1 MKRVLVS
8 LFLLLV
14 SCTDTVNV
22 ETINNEQK
30 STLPPPALATSSPPN
45 AEITADKY
53 LSAWETGDFAAMYNL
68 LSPLSQ
74 DATSIEDFVATYQSV
89 NDSASLVRI
98 ETNILS
104 AQQNN
109 SEAKVQFDL
118 ALYSSIVGKIQR
130 EITIP
135 LLLKNGKWTINWDP
149 SLILP
154 ELANGN
160 NLYMDYV
167 IPSRA
172 NIYDRNDLAFAAHTN
187 AVSIGV
193 IPGEIDSAQEDQLLK
208 DLSPLISR
216 HPEAIKSLYASSKP
230 DWYVPLGEASANE
243 IKAIYDRLS
252 AYPGLIMKPY
262 KTRYYVGGKLG
273 APHAIGYTALIP
285 EEQSKH
291 YKSMGYRG
299 DEFVGVQGLEAWGEE
314 YLAGKRGGALHVAS
328 PAGQLVATL
337 AESKSAPAQ
346 AIYTTLDRT
355 FQREVQTALQ
365 DLVGA
370 AVVLSLETGEVLAM
384 ASAPS
389 FDPNLFDPANYN
401 IVQLEETISN
411 PYRPLINRV
420 TQGQYAP
427 GSTFKVVTM
436 ASALESGLFNS
447 EQIYYCGHSWNGLG
461 TAYTKYDWTSEKG
474 YAPSGNLNI
483 IGALRRSCNPWFYQI
498 GLSLHNWADYF
509 LPDMSRN
516 FGLGMPTGIVGL
528 QQSINEEVGGIIP
541 SENWAESAG
550 ILWTPANTV
559 HMAIGQGD
567 MQVTPLQMAQLYA
580 AIGNGGIIYRPQ
592 LIRSIAA
599 PDESPIFEFQ
609 PEVVSKLPVSN
620 NTLNAVRQ
628 GLWEVVNDP
637 SGTANYRFRSMD
649 IPIYGK
655 TGTAE
660 DRPRNPHAWFAGFT
674 DAGRPDLPDFAA
686 VIILENKGEGS
697 EWAAPIFRRLV
708 EVYFHDEIRELY
720 PWEVEIGLT
729 ATPSPTPVPMPVL
742 HVVVAGDSLGGL
754 SDLYKVPLADIMIAN
769 ELDNPNVISPG
780 QELVIPLGGIENLT
794 PTPTPTIELDISG
807 TPQP

>member
-1 MKRVLVS
+1 MKRGLIT
-8 LFLLLV
+8 LFLILV
-14 SCTDTVNV
+14 SCTGTVNV
-22 ETINNEQK
+22 DSNNGLVGP
-30 STLPPPALATSSPPN
+30 TLPPPSLATNIPPN
-45 AEITADKY
+45 AEITAADY
-53 LSAWETGDFAAMYNL
+53 LKSWEGGDFVRMYEL
-68 LSPLSQ
+68 LSPLSK
-74 DATSIEDFVATYQSV
+74 DAINMEDFVATYQAV
-89 NDSASLVRI
+89 NESGSFVRVQ
-98 ETNILS
+98 TSILS
-104 AQQNN
+104 SQQNN
-109 SEAKVQFDL
+109 SEAQTQFSL
-118 ALYSSIVGKIQR
+118 ILHSSLFGKIHRQ
-130 EITIP
+130 ITIP
-135 LLLKNGKWTINWDP
+135 LLLEKGKWVINWDH

-160 NLYMDYV
+160 TLYMDYV
-167 IPSRA
+167 IPARA
-172 NIYDRNDLAFAAHTN
+172 NIYDRNGLAFAAHTD

-193 IPGEIDSAQEDQLLK
+193 IPGKIDSAQENQLLE

-216 HPEAIKSLYASSKP
+216 HPEAIKSLYSSAKP
-230 DWYVPLGEASANE
+230 DWYVPLGEASSSE
-243 IKAIYDRLS
+243 IKAIYDRLNS
-252 AYPGLIMKPY
+252 YSGLVMKPY

-273 APHAIGYTALIP
+273 APHAVGYTALIP
-285 EEQSKH
+285 EEQAQH

-314 YLAGKRGGALHVAS
+314 YLSGKRGGALHVAS
-328 PAGQLVATL
+328 MEGQWVATL
-337 AESKSAPAQ
+337 AESQSSPAQ
-346 AIYTTLDRT
+346 AIYTTLDRN
-355 FQREVQTALQ
+355 FQREVQIALQ

-370 AVVLSLETGEVLAM
+370 AIVINMQTGEVLAM
-384 ASAPS
+384 ASSPS

-436 ASALESGLFNS
+436 ASALESGLFNA

-509 LPDMSRN
+509 LPDMSRK
-516 FGLGMPTGIVGL
+516 FGLGIPTGIIGL

-541 SENWAESAG
+541 SEDWATSAG

-580 AIGNGGIIYRPQ
+580 ALGNGGTIYRPQ
-592 LIRSIAA
+592 LVRSIAS
-599 PDESPIFEFQ
+599 PDQSPIFEFQ
-609 PEVVSKLPVSN
+609 PEAVSRLPVSDG
-620 NTLNAVRQ
+620 TLSAVRQ
-628 GLWEVVNDP
+628 GLWEVVNDS

-660 DRPRNPHAWFAGFT
+660 DRPRKPHAWFAGFT

-729 ATPSPTPVPMPVL
+729 ATPSPTLVPIPVL
-742 HVVVAGDSLGGL
+742 HVVIAGDSLGGL
-754 SDLYKVPLADIMIAN
+754 SNLYKVPLADIMIAN
-769 ELDNPNVISPG
+769 ELDNPNVLSPG

-794 PTPTPTIELDISG
+794 PTPTSTLEINISG